1 MEKLNE
7 RLNHLTTPDFYP
19 LLILSDQSIPPQ
31 VPKDSQALPPSIKD
45 KDVEYQFH
53 RVVIFR
59 RLLEGKLNNYRVKY
73 DRIIQNLKQAK
84 IVYWTMDINF

>member
-19 LLILSDQSIPPQ
+19 LLILTDQSIPPQ
-31 VPKDSQALPPSIKD
+31 IPKDSLTLPASIKE

-53 RVVIFR
+53 RIVMFR
-59 RLLEGKLNNYRVKY
+59 RLLESEFHLR
-73 DRIIQNLKQAK
+73 
-84 IVYWTMDINF
+84 